1 MEKNRIEDIFGKGFM
16 IYNAIIF
23 LLMMPLAC
31 LSNVTKSPVFTILL
45 IVEMILVVIN
55 GVYIIYKLILFIISG
70 KRNRHDK

>member
-23 LLMMPLAC
+23 LLMMSLAC
-31 LSNVTKSPVFTILL
+31 LSNVPKSPVFTILL

-55 GVYIIYKLILFIISG
+55 AVYIIYKLILFIISR